1 MIGLVFAQANLPA
14 IYRKA
19 GEQATA
25 RAAKR
30 MMNVGLA
37 LPFWEILLFLEQA
50 GVSYEIAAGAE
61 KAPAAERFMVRIN
74 CWKWTGWGKAR

>member
-19 GEQATA
+19 GD
-25 RAAKR
+25 AAKAR
-30 MMNVGLA
+30 MAKGAMNVGLA

-50 GVSYEIAAGAE
+50 GVSFEIATGAE
-61 KAPAAERFMVRIN
+61 EAPAAERFMVRVN
-74 CWKWTGWGKAR
+74 CWK